1 MAKSMPIAHAVRKLL
16 LWTNMCLL
24 TSATTA
30 KVASVSV
37 VADTIKPNERKTMSY
52 QYNPTPTELRDAY
65 EVAYGDQGVY
75 YLAGAMYA
83 NLDMDIINK
92 LYNQALAQVRKDMEE
107 KELV

>member
-1 MAKSMPIAHAVRKLL
+1 
-16 LWTNMCLL
+16 
-24 TSATTA
+24 
-30 KVASVSV
+30 
-37 VADTIKPNERKTMSY
+37 MSY

-92 LYNQALAQVRKDMEE
+92 LYNQALATVREQME
-107 KELV
+107 KAGQL

>member
-1 MAKSMPIAHAVRKLL
+1 
-16 LWTNMCLL
+16 MCLL

-37 VADTIKPNERKTMSY
+37 VADTLEPNERKTMSY

-92 LYNQALAQVRKDMEE
+92 LYNQALAQVRKDME
-107 KELV
+107 KVGQI

>member
-1 MAKSMPIAHAVRKLL
+1 
-16 LWTNMCLL
+16 
-24 TSATTA
+24 
-30 KVASVSV
+30 
-37 VADTIKPNERKTMSY
+37 MSY

-92 LYNQALAQVRKDMEE
+92 LYNQALAQVRKDME
-107 KELV
+107 KVGQI

>member
-1 MAKSMPIAHAVRKLL
+1 
-16 LWTNMCLL
+16 MCLL

-37 VADTIKPNERKTMSY
+37 VADTLKPNERKTMSY

-92 LYNQALAQVRKDMEE
+92 LYNQALATVREQME
-107 KELV
+107 KAGQL

>member
-1 MAKSMPIAHAVRKLL
+1 
-16 LWTNMCLL
+16 
-24 TSATTA
+24 
-30 KVASVSV
+30 
-37 VADTIKPNERKTMSY
+37 MSY

-92 LYNQALAQVRKDMEE
+92 LYNQALAQVRRDMEE
-107 KELV
+107 KGLV